1 MPKILL
7 SDLAKFDLEDIWSY
21 IAQDNIK
28 AADFLYSNI
37 HDKFHVLSDSPLIGR
52 NRPEIGEDVR
62 SFPIGNYVVFY
73 RVVSEGIYISR
84 ILHGKRDIL
93 ATFESDE

>member
-21 IAQDNIK
+21 IAEDNIQ
-28 AADFLYSNI
+28 AADSLYSNI
-37 HDKFHVLSDSPLIGR
+37 QERFKMLSESPHIGK
-52 NRPEIGEDVR
+52 NRPEIGEGIR

-73 RVVSEGIYISR
+73 RVVSEGVFISR
-84 ILHGKRDIL
+84 LLHGKRDIL
-93 ATFESDE
+93 STFEPEK